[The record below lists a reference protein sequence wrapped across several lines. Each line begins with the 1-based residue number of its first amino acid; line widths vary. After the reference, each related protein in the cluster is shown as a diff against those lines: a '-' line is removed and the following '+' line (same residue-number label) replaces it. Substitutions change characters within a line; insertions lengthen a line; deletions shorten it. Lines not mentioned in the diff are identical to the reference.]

1 MMEINQT
8 LEYIV
13 KSIVE
18 NPQDVSIEKTV
29 DENGIVNL
37 LISAPENI
45 IGQIIGKQGRIIKS
59 IRTLLNLAYP
69 DIRYNLEI
77 KE

>member
-45 IGQIIGKQGRIIKS
+45 VGQIIGKQGRIIKS

>member
-1 MMEINQT
+1 MEITQT

-13 KSIVE
+13 KAIVDT
-18 NPQDVSIEKTV
+18 PDDVVIESTV
-29 DENGIVNL
+29 IDGITNL
-37 LISAPENI
+37 SISAPEGI

-69 DIRYNLEI
+69 EIHYNLEI

>member
-1 MMEINQT
+1 MEITQT
-8 LEYIV
+8 LEYII
-13 KSIVE
+13 KAIVDTPDE
-18 NPQDVSIEKTV
+18 VAIESTV
-29 DENGIVNL
+29 TEDNVTNL
-37 LISAPENI
+37 LISAPEGI